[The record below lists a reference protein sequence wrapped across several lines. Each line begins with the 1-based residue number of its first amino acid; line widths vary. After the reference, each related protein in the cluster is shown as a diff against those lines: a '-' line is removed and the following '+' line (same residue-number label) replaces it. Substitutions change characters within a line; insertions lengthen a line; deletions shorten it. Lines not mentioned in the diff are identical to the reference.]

1 METTAMGRVI
11 VRARIENLQD
21 VYAVRSGNLKIEQ
34 IRAVEVENALIDTGM
49 TGLGIPSRLI
59 QALGLTR
66 LRTRIGL
73 TTAGH
78 REHGIYSG
86 VNLVIQD
93 RDCIMDVTEVP
104 DACPVLIGQVP
115 LELLD
120 FVVDPVGQQ
129 LIGNPQHGGEHMIE
143 MY

>member
-1 METTAMGRVI
+1 METTTMGRVTAG
-11 VRARIENLQD
+11 ARIENLED
-21 VYAVRSGNLKIEQ
+21 VHLARQGHLKLDE
-34 IRAVEVENALIDTGM
+34 IRIVEVGNALVDTGM

-59 QALGLTR
+59 ETLGLRR
-66 LRTRIGL
+66 LRTRVGL

-86 VNLVIQD
+86 VRLVIQE
-93 RDCIMDVTEVP
+93 RECIIDVVEVP

-120 FVVDPVGQQ
+120 FVVDPVGQR
-129 LIGNPQHGGEHMIE
+129 LMGNPLHGGEHMIE